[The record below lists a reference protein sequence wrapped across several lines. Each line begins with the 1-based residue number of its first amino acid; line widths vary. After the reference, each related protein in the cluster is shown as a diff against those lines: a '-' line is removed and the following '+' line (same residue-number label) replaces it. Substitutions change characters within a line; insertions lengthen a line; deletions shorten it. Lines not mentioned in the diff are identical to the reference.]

1 MPKDGSK
8 SPGMLGIPSWPGQPF
23 PYEGTKRCEKNRR
36 YPIRVELMVVG
47 LMIQF
52 VPMETFWL
60 LDGVVAP
67 SAASKSMFR
76 ILRGG
81 RPAPLVW
88 LYVQVP
94 FSLRLS
100 RI

>member
-1 MPKDGSK
+1 PAFPAPVRPPLPEMPKDGSK
-8 SPGMLGIPSWPGQPF
+8 SPDMLGIPSCLGQFF
-23 PYEGTKRCEKNRR
+23 PYEGTKRSAKNRR
-36 YPIRVELMVVG
+36 YPMRVELMVDG
-47 LMIQF
+47 FMIQF

-60 LDGVVAP
+60 LVGVVAP

-88 LYVQVP
+88 L
-94 FSLRLS
+94 
-100 RI
+100 